1 MSQDVNGIEGQD
13 CREVRVRNGGRRGLE
28 LTELARLSGGVVAS
42 GKGAFVRFLAAVSA
56 LV

>member
-1 MSQDVNGIEGQD
+1 MALKDEDS
-13 CREVRVRNGGRRGLE
+13 REVQVRNGGRRGLE
-28 LTELARLSGGVVAS
+28 LTELARLSGGVVTS